1 MRGSGFIAGDYSLA
15 DGKIPEDWWE
25 MAIAGRYPNDG
36 IKRVGY
42 PTEKPFKLL
51 ERIITATTDPGDIV
65 ADFFMGSGVTQMCS
79 MQMGRRFIGADINL
93 GSIQST
99 TKRLLNAAKEL
110 SSQMQEETKYTGFEV
125 YNVNNYDFFR
135 NPVEARDL
143 LIQALEIQPFPQ
155 SNVWDGELDG
165 RMVKIMPVNRIATKA
180 DLKEL
185 LANLPYAT
193 YEKRKEENPNQP
205 VEHMTIVCMGHEP
218 DLKGSLEQ
226 ELSNYK
232 VDVQILDVCVIKPTC
247 S

>member
-1 MRGSGFIAGDYSLA
+1 
-15 DGKIPEDWWE
+15 
-25 MAIAGRYPNDG
+25 
-36 IKRVGY
+36 
-42 PTEKPFKLL
+42 
-51 ERIITATTDPGDIV
+51 
-65 ADFFMGSGVTQMCS
+65 MCS

-232 VDVQILDVCVIKPTC
+232 VDVQILDVLRDKADLQLKRDSEAEIVRESNKLVIREFFPMNLMQNSLFRKNMLK
-247 S
+247 SGDNSLIL